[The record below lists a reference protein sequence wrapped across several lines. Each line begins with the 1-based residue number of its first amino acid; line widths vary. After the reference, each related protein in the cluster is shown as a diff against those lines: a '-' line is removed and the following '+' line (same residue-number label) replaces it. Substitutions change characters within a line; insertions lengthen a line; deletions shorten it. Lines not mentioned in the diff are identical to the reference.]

1 MSDIIPGASAF
12 VSIYWRFSR
21 FRHRSRGLPCSGIHR
36 QITGVTDIL
45 APFPTLWIRTHQ
57 RALPGRFIWTG
68 FELDMVDVLA
78 APQQAKTDSGLR
90 TLGLISVAHWVSHF
104 HMFVLPMLFP
114 FLKQQLGVGYIELGF
129 ALTVFAVVSGLTQ
142 APMGYLGDRIGARKI
157 LLMGL
162 TLGGLSLMMLG
173 VHLSYAWLI
182 ASAVL
187 LGLANSV
194 YHPADYAILS
204 AHMDEARMGRAFSI
218 HTFAGYLGGAVAP
231 IIVATLVATTG
242 GLGALIVTGAIG
254 PLVALLLIVAG
265 IPDASAT
272 DRGADGAAMPRPTV
286 VTPALMMLTM
296 FFMLLSLSYAGIGSF
311 GVVALMSGYG
321 ASFSTANMAL
331 TAFLAFSAIGVLA
344 GGFLADRTHRH
355 GQVAAACFAV
365 NAVIVL
371 AIATVNLPSL
381 VLTVAMAVAGF
392 LGGVIAPSRD
402 MLVRNAAPPG
412 AAGRAFGIVSTG
424 FNIGGIISPLLFGW
438 IMDQNLPHWV
448 FGASVV
454 FMVLTVL
461 LALFTERGPQTSPGP
476 SDARTDASLTI
487 IGGG

>member
-1 MSDIIPGASAF
+1 
-12 VSIYWRFSR
+12 
-21 FRHRSRGLPCSGIHR
+21 
-36 QITGVTDIL
+36 
-45 APFPTLWIRTHQ
+45 
-57 RALPGRFIWTG
+57 
-68 FELDMVDVLA
+68 MVDVLA
-78 APQQAKTDSGLR
+78 APQQTKADASLR
-90 TLGLISVAHWVSHF
+90 TLAAISTAHWVSHF
-104 HMFVLPMLFP
+104 HIFVLPMLFP

-142 APMGYLGDRIGARKI
+142 APIGYLADHIGARKI

-162 TLGGLSLMMLG
+162 TLGGCALIMLG
-173 VHLSYAWLI
+173 LHLSYPWLI

-194 YHPADYAILS
+194 YHPANYAILS

-231 IIVATLVATTG
+231 IIVAALVAISG
-242 GLGALIVTGAIG
+242 GHGALIVAGAVG
-254 PLVALLLIVAG
+254 PLVALLLVVVG
-265 IPDASAT
+265 IPDASAA
-272 DRGADGAAMPRPTV
+272 DRHADGARAPQQNII
-286 VTPALMMLTM
+286 TPALIVLTV
-296 FFMLLSLSYAGIGSF
+296 FFTLLSLSNAGIGNF
-311 GVVALMSGYG
+311 GMVALMSGYG
-321 ASFSTANMAL
+321 ASFSSANIAL
-331 TAFLAFSAIGVLA
+331 TAFLGFGAIGVLA
-344 GGFLADRTHRH
+344 GGFLADRTQRH

-365 NAVIVL
+365 NAAIVL
-371 AIATVNLPSL
+371 VIATINLPSPL
-381 VLTVAMAVAGF
+381 LTAAMAAAGF

-438 IMDQNLPHWV
+438 IMDQNWPHWV

-461 LALFTERGPQTSPGP
+461 LAFVTEQGPQQSPTG
-476 SDARTDASLTI
+476 SDARLMHP
-487 IGGG
+487 